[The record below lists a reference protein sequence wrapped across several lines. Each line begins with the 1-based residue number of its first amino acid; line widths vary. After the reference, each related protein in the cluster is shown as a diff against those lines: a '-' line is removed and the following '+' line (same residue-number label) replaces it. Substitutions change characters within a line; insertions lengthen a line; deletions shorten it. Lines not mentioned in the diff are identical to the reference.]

1 MKPTANETKIRSPA
15 PFSKHRIDAQCVGAV
30 YRFPW
35 WTDNIAVQYDRER
48 MRNGR
53 NSSIKVS
60 LHAKVAWFIA
70 ASCLSFGAAPYQN
83 ALKAQDAGAAQPAP
97 SPAQQAAPES
107 GPSPTPEPQ
116 VAPDLLPESKTLPP
130 LPPASA
136 LPPDLIPERPKPV
149 TTTPLPSP
157 GSAEQQEKDKIRFRQ
172 IRTIAV
178 RDPFAIYLAKRAS
191 EQKTLEDR
199 RAYFRA
205 YYTSMAAQMRKL
217 EPRLK
222 PLIDAFEGG
231 NIGRYSPILVRPTV
245 PLRDLRRFQKAQAA
259 AGIPR

>member
-1 MKPTANETKIRSPA
+1 LWKSVEGVLRIVGSNPA
-15 PFSKHRIDAQCVGAV
+15 GSIICLFMRI
-30 YRFPW
+30 
-35 WTDNIAVQYDRER
+35 
-48 MRNGR
+48 GR

-60 LHAKVAWFIA
+60 LCGRLAWFIA
-70 ASCLSFGAAPYQN
+70 ASWLSFGAAPYGN
-83 ALKAQDAGAAQPAP
+83 ALKAQDAGAPQSAP

-107 GPSPTPEPQ
+107 APSPTPEPQ
-116 VAPDLLPESKTLPP
+116 IAPDLLPESKTLPP
-130 LPPASA
+130 LPPASQ

-157 GSAEQQEKDKIRFRQ
+157 GSAEQQEKDRIRFRQ

-191 EQKTLEDR
+191 EQKTLEDE

-222 PLIDAFEGG
+222 PLIDAFEVG

-245 PLRDLRRFQKAQAA
+245 PLRDLPRFQREQAT
-259 AGIPR
+259 AGISR